1 MRPSPQNRSPIASST
16 LISERL
22 ICGASRLHLA
32 LLVILTGTIGTA
44 CGKDRLER
52 ASERLDISAIERY
65 AKTLS
70 KPVGSSVTIE
80 RCAMFSG
87 TRAGY
92 CLVGLSQATWQR
104 WQQTYSLKPEP
115 RELEFR
121 EHTCLSVQGF
131 GRKQPATD
139 NAPAP
144 TFVPEI
150 DVKRSVPKG
159 KLPSNTNNVH
169 WRAIWV
175 GPAQNACLEFE
186 YPYG

>member
-1 MRPSPQNRSPIASST
+1 MFHTRTTGRVLVTIIASIAFLACSKT
-16 LISERL
+16 RVERVSETFD
-22 ICGASRLHLA
+22 ANA
-32 LLVILTGTIGTA
+32 V
-44 CGKDRLER
+44 EQ
-52 ASERLDISAIERY
+52 Y
-65 AKTLS
+65 AKTLIET
-70 KPVGSSVTIE
+70 VGRDAQIL
-80 RCAMFSG
+80 RCSMFSG

-92 CLVGLSQATWQR
+92 CLVELSQAAWQQ
-104 WQQTYSLKPEP
+104 WQQTYDLRPEP

-121 EHTCLSVQGF
+121 EHTCLSIRGF

-139 NAPAP
+139 EAPAP
-144 TFVPEI
+144 TFVPEA

-159 KLPSNTNNVH
+159 KLPPNTNNVH